1 MYFLVQG
8 RKVKINWKSKEVE
21 MHFQCQIICWERWNL
36 CFQLFVLLINGLF
49 SLERMFVSYL
59 LHYVLTH
66 TQIQGAYVTYLGVSL
81 AFMLV
86 LLIGLGRSSI
96 ALFIIITSFLLLVY
110 FTAKRW
116 CFLVFL
122 QEEFILACIVWLMFL
137 LAFLLDSWSLHFGL
151 RFMNT

>member
-1 MYFLVQG
+1 
-8 RKVKINWKSKEVE
+8 
-21 MHFQCQIICWERWNL
+21 
-36 CFQLFVLLINGLF
+36 
-49 SLERMFVSYL
+49 MFVSYL

-110 FTAKRW
+110 FTAKR
-116 CFLVFL
+116 
-122 QEEFILACIVWLMFL
+122 
-137 LAFLLDSWSLHFGL
+137 
-151 RFMNT
+151 